1 MVTAII
7 TDIEGTTTS
16 VSFVYDVLFPYA
28 REHIPSYI
36 KNHSQQINVIE
47 QLKLINTE
55 VGRSLSINEAIEQ
68 LLQWMDEDKKITPLK
83 NLQGMIWE
91 DGYKTNGFQGDVYED
106 VPANIKK
113 WHDMGVPVYIY
124 SSGSIKAQKLLF
136 SHSIAGDLTP
146 WLSGYFDTT
155 IGAKKDHQSYLRIAK
170 EINKSPAEILF
181 LSDITDEL
189 DAANQTGMQTVLLIR
204 NKNDNS
210 FQSDHIFAENFN
222 QIQLNE

>member
-1 MVTAII
+1 MVKAIV

-28 REHIPSYI
+28 REQMPSYI
-36 KNHSQQINVIE
+36 KNHSQQLDVIK
-47 QLKLINTE
+47 QLQLINIE
-55 VGRSLSINEAIEQ
+55 VGKSLSINEAVEQ
-68 LLQWMDEDKKITPLK
+68 LLLWMDEDKKLTPLK
-83 NLQGMIWE
+83 TLQGMIWE
-91 DGYKTNGFQGDVYED
+91 RGYQTNGFEGDVYED

-113 WHDMGVPVYIY
+113 WQDMGIPVYIY

-155 IGAKKDHQSYLRIAK
+155 IGAKKDHQSYLKIAND
-170 EINKSPAEILF
+170 INKPATEILF
-181 LSDITDEL
+181 LSDVTDEL
-189 DAANQTGMQTVLLIR
+189 DAANQAGMQTVLLIR

-210 FQSDHIFAENFN
+210 FQSGYICAENFN
-222 QIQLNE
+222 QIQVN

>member
-16 VSFVYDVLFPYA
+16 VAFVYEVLFPYA
-28 REHIPSYI
+28 KEHIPSYI
-36 KNHSQQINVIE
+36 KNHSQQIDVIE
-47 QLKLINTE
+47 QLQLINIE
-55 VGRSLSINEAIEQ
+55 VGKSLLINEAIEQ
-68 LLQWMDEDKKITPLK
+68 LLQWMDEDKKVTPLK

-91 DGYKTNGFQGDVYED
+91 DGYKTNRFQGHVYDD

-113 WHDMGVPVYIY
+113 WHDTGIPVSIY

-155 IGAKKDHQSYLRIAK
+155 IGAKKDHQSYLKIAN
-170 EINKSPAEILF
+170 EINKSPTEILF
-181 LSDITDEL
+181 LSDITEEL
-189 DAANQTGMQTVLLIR
+189 DAASQSGMQTVLLTR

-210 FQSDHIFAENFN
+210 LQPGHIFAENFN
-222 QIQLNE
+222 QIQIN

>member
-16 VSFVYDVLFPYA
+16 VAFVYEVLFPYA
-28 REHIPSYI
+28 KEHIPSYI
-36 KNHSQQINVIE
+36 KNHSQQIDVIE
-47 QLKLINTE
+47 QLQLINIE
-55 VGRSLSINEAIEQ
+55 VGKSLSINEAIEQ
-68 LLQWMDEDKKITPLK
+68 LLQWMDEDKKVTPLK

-91 DGYKTNGFQGDVYED
+91 DGYKTNRFQGHVYDD

-113 WHDMGVPVYIY
+113 WHDTGIPVSIY

-155 IGAKKDHQSYLRIAK
+155 IGAKKDHQSYLKIAN
-170 EINKSPAEILF
+170 EINKSPTEILF
-181 LSDITDEL
+181 LSDITEEL
-189 DAANQTGMQTVLLIR
+189 DAASQSGMQTVLLTR

-210 FQSDHIFAENFN
+210 LQPGHIFAENFN
-222 QIQLNE
+222 QIQIN